1 MQSVSVATA
10 KDKLPYLL
18 HLVEQG
24 EQVEITRHTKPIAVI
39 TRCSESFNQPEPTNF
54 DIAYANFRRMVEQ
67 DDDWFSN
74 EEIDQIFNVPREIQF
89 GLRHEEDFE

>member
-1 MQSVSVATA
+1 MQSVSVAVA

-24 EQVEITRHTKPIAVI
+24 EDIEITRHGNPVAVI
-39 TRCSESFNQPEPTNF
+39 TQWLTIPNPKQPSNF
-54 DIAYANFRRMVEQ
+54 DIAYDHFRKQMEEVEF
-67 DDDWFSN
+67 FSD
-74 EEIDQIFNVPREIQF
+74 EEIDSIFNQPREIQI